1 MSRTLKDVLA
11 GLVFIGFGLAFAI
24 LALGYDLG
32 TPVQVGPGGFP
43 LVLGSILV
51 LLGGLIAVKGTI
63 EGEAEPIGV
72 IPWRALGLV
81 IGSVVVFA
89 LTVRGLGVIPATFVT
104 TLMAGFASVR
114 ARLIPTVAIGVGLT
128 AVSVLVFIVALGVR
142 LPLIG
147 PWLGG

>member
-1 MSRTLKDVLA
+1 MFRSLKDVLA

-63 EGEAEPIGV
+63 EGVAEPVGV
-72 IPWRALGLV
+72 IPWRAVGLV

-89 LTVRGLGVIPATFVT
+89 LTVRGLGVIPATFLT
-104 TLMAGFASVR
+104 TMMAGFASVR

-128 AVSVLVFIVALGVR
+128 AVSVLVFVVALGVR

>member
-11 GLVFIGFGLAFAI
+11 GLVFVGFGLAFAV
-24 LALGYDLG
+24 LATGYDLG
-32 TPVQVGPGGFP
+32 TPLQVGPGGFP
-43 LVLGSILV
+43 LVLGSLLV

-63 EGEAEPIGV
+63 EGAAEPIGV
-72 IPWRALGLV
+72 IPWRAVGLV

-89 LTVRGLGVIPATFVT
+89 LTVRGLGVIPATFLT

-114 ARLIPTVAIGVGLT
+114 AALLPTVAIGVGLT
-128 AVSVLVFIVALGVR
+128 ALSVLLFVVALGVR